1 MDDCSLMKIALEE
14 AEIAAKENEVPIGAV
29 LVLGTRIYRDH
40 NRTIQ
45 KSDPT
50 AHAEVEVIRKSAKVL
65 GNYRLTGSIL
75 YVTIEPCLMC
85 VGAIVHARIGKLV
98 YAASDKRYG
107 AVESLFQAFGLG
119 LNHKPEV
126 QSGILADESAS
137 IIRKFFQTKRKGEV
151 PKWL

>member
-1 MDDCSLMKIALEE
+1 VCS
-14 AEIAAKENEVPIGAV
+14 
-29 LVLGTRIYRDH
+29 
-40 NRTIQ
+40 
-45 KSDPT
+45 SD
-50 AHAEVEVIRKSAKVL
+50 
-65 GNYRLTGSIL
+65 LTESTL

-85 VGAIVHARIGKLV
+85 VGAIVHARINKLI
-98 YAASDKRYG
+98 YAAYDERYG

-126 QSGILADESAS
+126 KSGILADESAN